1 VQEMRHSDWEPSPGR
16 YLVLLPLPAGG
27 GLRQAAVE
35 QAAAAEEVQQRFA
48 CLAAA
53 FQRETRLAF
62 RVAPVS
68 DAVTRLFAAGRPE
81 DGEAIADGRQRGQQK
96 QQQAAQAFV
105 LHPRRGRFQVLPL
118 RDAQQALRRLEEV
131 LDGGGRWHQAG

>member
-1 VQEMRHSDWEPSPGR
+1 MRHSDWEPSPGC

-27 GLRQAAVE
+27 GSSQQAAIE
-35 QAAAAEEVQQRFA
+35 QAAAAQEAQQRFA
-48 CLAAA
+48 ALAAA
-53 FQRETRLAF
+53 FHREARLAF

-81 DGEAIADGRQRGQQK
+81 DEEAPADGNQPQGQQ
-96 QQQAAQAFV
+96 QQQQAQAFV

-118 RDAQQALRRLEEV
+118 RDAQQAQRRLEEV
-131 LDGGGRWHQAG
+131 LDGGGRWQQAG